1 MSAKIKGAL
10 IGAMIFGSSSVA
22 LAREA
27 ATNHVPHKACRAIQ
41 TACLPWQ
48 APVGHRQPAAADLP
62 DNFTPAPSDLELEAV
77 DRALA
82 KKLTICR
89 GC

>member
-1 MSAKIKGAL
+1 MSANVTRAL
-10 IGAMIFGSSSVA
+10 IVAVMLGSSS
-22 LAREA
+22 A
-27 ATNHVPHKACRAIQ
+27 AMASGPAMSHAPQGGRCAINA
-41 TACLPWQ
+41 ACLPWQ

-62 DNFTPAPSDLELEAV
+62 HNFTPAPWDLELEAV
-77 DRALA
+77 DRALD